1 MPTTPNPARGE
12 VVVPLAGT
20 PRRLCLTLG
29 ALARIEAALDL
40 DDWSALPER
49 FGRLSATDLLVVL
62 AALLEGGGE
71 DPEVLVAAP
80 VSIPEAVAA
89 VAAAL
94 AACAWRRTGARPCAW
109 RPWAWPSRPRPSGGC
124 P

>member
-1 MPTTPNPARGE
+1 MPRTPNPARGE

-29 ALARIEAALDL
+29 ALARIETALGL

-49 FGRLSATDLLVVL
+49 FGRLSAAELLAIL

-71 DPEVLVAAP
+71 DPAVLDAAP

-89 VAAAL
+89 VASAL
-94 AACAWRRTGARPCAW
+94 AACA
-109 RPWAWPSRPRPSGGC
+109 
-124 P
+124 

>member
-1 MPTTPNPARGE
+1 MPTPNPARGE

-29 ALARIEAALDL
+29 ALARIEAALGL

-49 FGRLSATDLLVVL
+49 FARLSAAELLAVL

-71 DPEVLVAAP
+71 DPVILDVQP

-89 VAAAL
+89 VASAL
-94 AACAWRRTGARPCAW
+94 AACA
-109 RPWAWPSRPRPSGGC
+109 
-124 P
+124 

>member
-1 MPTTPNPARGE
+1 MPITPNPARGE
-12 VVVPLAGT
+12 IVVPLAGT

-29 ALARIEAALDL
+29 ALARIETALGL

-49 FGRLSATDLLVVL
+49 FGRLSATELLVVL

-71 DPEVLVAAP
+71 DPVMLDAI
-80 VSIPEAVAA
+80 SIPEAVAA

-94 AACAWRRTGARPCAW
+94 VASA
-109 RPWAWPSRPRPSGGC
+109 
-124 P
+124 

>member
-1 MPTTPNPARGE
+1 MPTPNPARGE
-12 VVVPLAGT
+12 VVAPLAGA

-29 ALARIEAALDL
+29 ALARIEAVLGL

-49 FGRLSATDLLVVL
+49 FGRLSATELLAVL

-71 DPEVLVAAP
+71 DPAVLDTQP

-94 AACAWRRTGARPCAW
+94 AACA
-109 RPWAWPSRPRPSGGC
+109 
-124 P
+124 

>member
-1 MPTTPNPARGE
+1 MPLIPNPARGE
-12 VVVPLAGT
+12 VVVPLAGA

-29 ALARIEAALDL
+29 ALARIEAILHL

-49 FGRLSATDLLVVL
+49 FGRLSARELLAVL

-71 DPEVLVAAP
+71 DPAVLDAAP

-89 VAAAL
+89 VAATLVAS
-94 AACAWRRTGARPCAW
+94 A
-109 RPWAWPSRPRPSGGC
+109 
-124 P
+124 

>member
-1 MPTTPNPARGE
+1 MPHTPNPARGE

-29 ALARIEAALDL
+29 ALARIEAALGL
-40 DDWSALPER
+40 RDWSALPER
-49 FGRLSATDLLVVL
+49 FARLSASELLAVL

-71 DPEVLVAAP
+71 DPAAP
-80 VSIPEAVAA
+80 DGVSIPEAVAA

-94 AACAWRRTGARPCAW
+94 AAVA
-109 RPWAWPSRPRPSGGC
+109 
-124 P
+124 

>member
-1 MPTTPNPARGE
+1 MPTPNPARGE

-29 ALARIEAALDL
+29 ALARIEAALRL
-40 DDWSALPER
+40 DDWSQLPQR
-49 FGRLSATDLLVVL
+49 VGRLSATELTAVL

-71 DPEVLVAAP
+71 DPGVLSQRP
-80 VSIPEAVAA
+80 VSVPEAVAA

-94 AACAWRRTGARPCAW
+94 AACA
-109 RPWAWPSRPRPSGGC
+109 
-124 P
+124 

>member
-1 MPTTPNPARGE
+1 MPHIPNPARGE

-29 ALARIEAALDL
+29 ALARIEAALEL
-40 DDWSALPER
+40 DDWSALPQR
-49 FGRLSATDLLVVL
+49 FGTLSATELHAVL

-71 DPEVLVAAP
+71 DPAILDTAP
-80 VSIPEAVAA
+80 VSIPEAVLA

-94 AACAWRRTGARPCAW
+94 AACA
-109 RPWAWPSRPRPSGGC
+109 
-124 P
+124 

>member
-1 MPTTPNPARGE
+1 MPVPNPARGE
-12 VVVPLAGT
+12 VVVPLAGA

-29 ALARIEAALDL
+29 ALARIEAVLRL

-49 FGRLSATDLLVVL
+49 FGRLSASELLAVL

-71 DPEVLVAAP
+71 DPAVLDAAP
-80 VSIPEAVAA
+80 VSIPESVAA

-94 AACAWRRTGARPCAW
+94 AACA
-109 RPWAWPSRPRPSGGC
+109 
-124 P
+124 

>member
-1 MPTTPNPARGE
+1 MPITPNLARGE

-29 ALARIEAALDL
+29 ALARIETVLGL

-62 AALLEGGGE
+62 AALLKGGGE

-89 VAAAL
+89 VAAAF
-94 AACAWRRTGARPCAW
+94 AVCA
-109 RPWAWPSRPRPSGGC
+109 
-124 P
+124 

>member
-1 MPTTPNPARGE
+1 MPTPNPIRGE
-12 VVVPLAGT
+12 VLVPLAGT

-29 ALARIEAALDL
+29 ALARIEAALGL
-40 DDWSALPER
+40 PDWSALPER
-49 FGRLSATDLLVVL
+49 FARLSATELLAVL

-71 DPEVLVAAP
+71 DPAVLDAAP

-94 AACAWRRTGARPCAW
+94 AACA
-109 RPWAWPSRPRPSGGC
+109 
-124 P
+124 

>member
-1 MPTTPNPARGE
+1 MPHTPNAIRGE
-12 VVVPLAGT
+12 VVVPLAGA

-29 ALARIEAALDL
+29 ALARIEAVLRL

-49 FGRLSATDLLVVL
+49 FGRLSATELLAVL

-71 DPEVLVAAP
+71 DPAALDAAP

-94 AACAWRRTGARPCAW
+94 VASA
-109 RPWAWPSRPRPSGGC
+109 
-124 P
+124 

>member
-1 MPTTPNPARGE
+1 MPHTPNPARGE

-29 ALARIEAALDL
+29 ALARIEAALGL

-49 FGRLSATDLLVVL
+49 FGRLSATELLAVL
-62 AALLEGGGE
+62 AALLDGGGE
-71 DPEVLVAAP
+71 DPAVLDAAP

-89 VAAAL
+89 VASAL
-94 AACAWRRTGARPCAW
+94 AACA
-109 RPWAWPSRPRPSGGC
+109 
-124 P
+124 

>member
-1 MPTTPNPARGE
+1 MPTPNPARGE

-29 ALARIEAALDL
+29 ALARIEAALNL
-40 DDWSALPER
+40 DDWSQLPER
-49 FGRLSATDLLVVL
+49 FGRLSATELTAVL
-62 AALLEGGGE
+62 AALLHGGGE
-71 DPEVLVAAP
+71 DPGVLDTQP

-94 AACAWRRTGARPCAW
+94 HACV
-109 RPWAWPSRPRPSGGC
+109 
-124 P
+124 